1 MNKTIELLDAYKDAT
16 GCKSDNAAAERLGV
30 QRATVSKWRNGIGH
44 PEANTAETMARTAG
58 RSAAKW
64 VPLIEAERARTQ
76 QARAT
81 WLRIAGTAAAMLLIV
96 GGLMHQSAEAEM
108 RPPNSNGQT
117 IHMRKSKSLARRLLA
132 KLRELMEAACAGR
145 GRLMTA

>member
-44 PEANTAETMARTAG
+44 PEANTVETMARTAG

-81 WLRIAGTAAAMLLIV
+81 WLRVAGTAAAMLLIV
-96 GGLMHQSAEAEM
+96 GGLLHQSAEAEM
-108 RPPNSNGQT
+108 QPQNGNGQT
-117 IHMRKSKSLARRLLA
+117 IHMRKCQSWHG
-132 KLRELMEAACAGR
+132 ACSRDCGNGWR
-145 GRLMTA
+145 QHGWMRSNSG

>member
-44 PEANTAETMARTAG
+44 PEANTVETMARTAG

-81 WLRIAGTAAAMLLIV
+81 WLRIAGTAASVLLV
-96 GGLMHQSAEAEM
+96 LGGMVNERAEAY
-108 RPPNSNGQT
+108 SNHYE
-117 IHMRKSKSLARRLLA
+117 IRARVYICKSA
-132 KLRELMEAACAGR
+132 KAWHGACLHGSAN
-145 GRLMTA
+145 